1 MTMLIEMPVVA
12 PASPRREVVQ
22 KRLSTIYHDRFADL
36 KEQYRIPDEARVFAF
51 LRQHSQLIS
60 VLEEGRAVVTVIF
73 GEETP
78 IMLHL
83 QRDPE
88 VGLEYVIAWIQTDLP
103 VSEAVDRLMELN
115 DVWFGERLAIV
126 GELLSYNL
134 GGRA

>member
-1 MTMLIEMPVVA
+1 MTMVVEMPVIA
-12 PASPRREVVQ
+12 PANPRQEVVQ
-22 KRLSTIYHDRFADL
+22 KRLNTIYHDRFADL

-78 IMLHL
+78 IMLNF

-88 VGLEYVIAWIQTDLP
+88 VGLEYLIAWIQTDLP

-115 DVWFGERLAIV
+115 DVWFGDRLAIV

-134 GGRA
+134 GGRP

>member
-1 MTMLIEMPVVA
+1 MTMVVEMPVVA
-12 PASPRREVVQ
+12 LANPRQEVVQ
-22 KRLSTIYHDRFADL
+22 KRLNTIYHDRFANL
-36 KEQYRIPDEARVFAF
+36 KEQYRIPDEVRVFAF

-60 VLEEGRAVVTVIF
+60 VLQEGLAVVAIIF

-88 VGLEYVIAWIQTDLP
+88 VGLEYLIAWIQTDLP

-115 DVWFGERLAIV
+115 DTWFGERLPIV

-134 GGRA
+134 GGRP